1 MRDFYNDFFVQF
13 GGRVFQQ
20 YVAFPMGTY
29 CAPILT
35 DLFLYSYKGEFT
47 QSLPMGTI
55 FAHLLADFF
64 MYEAEFTQRLLR
76 SIKKISHVALFCF
89 RYIKA
94 VLLLNNPRFG
104 EHLVLGVERKVTINV
119 LRSSIL
125 LQR

>member
-35 DLFLYSYKGEFT
+35 DLFLYSYKG
-47 QSLPMGTI
+47 
-55 FAHLLADFF
+55 
-64 MYEAEFTQRLLR
+64 EFTQRLLR